1 MEWARIR
8 SRTDHEGTSGSAA
21 MAVPRLATT
30 GSRKDQQQR
39 RRPDLLLVGGIVGFT
54 LSLGAYVLIK
64 YVVRQANESP
74 GDLEVYRQA
83 GLVVRHAAHWYDPT
97 LSSPLYDWPKYQLPF
112 TYTPFAAL
120 VFTVLTLSALHV
132 AANLWIAA
140 SLVALVVALWATFG
154 GLGYRAGAR
163 LGGALLIAAV
173 MLWIEPVLQ
182 ALSLGQIE
190 LMLMA
195 LVIWDMCQPDRRW
208 WKGAGIGIAAG
219 IKLAPLIFIP
229 YLLLTRRFRA
239 AAVAAG
245 TFVATV
251 VLGYFVLPADS
262 RQFWLGGVFMQ
273 SGRPGFPGEMQNQ
286 ALGGLITRLAGSVAA
301 GHWIWL
307 PVAVIIGLLGLAIA
321 TVLHRAGHEVLGV
334 LTCAL
339 TGLLVSPIT
348 WDHHWVWIVPAVAV
362 LAVYGSRACGAARWT
377 YLGSAAAIVVVFGA
391 WPHGVVRRVAV
402 SLWGQP
408 PQSEGYYGFI
418 FAPPFTTTGTYL
430 RLGDQGWYAEYHWH
444 GLELVVGNL
453 YVLAGLTM
461 FVLLAAAA
469 LAVTLKAASGLGDA
483 ARMRRRPLQHTPRHS
498 HRDG

>member
-1 MEWARIR
+1 VEWARIR

-321 TVLHRAGHEVLGV
+321 TVLHRAGRLDWLVGLADNLGPPLGLDRSGCRGPCSLWQQGLRRSQVDLPGQCGGDCGRVRCVAARRSAARRGQSLGPAPAIRRVLRVHFCAALHHYRDLSPTGRSGLVCGV
-334 LTCAL
+334 
-339 TGLLVSPIT
+339 P
-348 WDHHWVWIVPAVAV
+348 
-362 LAVYGSRACGAARWT
+362 LARPGACRRESLCPGWPDDVRSACRSRA
-377 YLGSAAAIVVVFGA
+377 S
-391 WPHGVVRRVAV
+391 
-402 SLWGQP
+402 
-408 PQSEGYYGFI
+408 
-418 FAPPFTTTGTYL
+418 
-430 RLGDQGWYAEYHWH
+430 
-444 GLELVVGNL
+444 
-453 YVLAGLTM
+453 
-461 FVLLAAAA
+461 
-469 LAVTLKAASGLGDA
+469 
-483 ARMRRRPLQHTPRHS
+483 RHA
-498 HRDG
+498 